1 MCCYLRLRRREIKAR
16 LSNMFLAHSSKRSEE
31 ERKWISLDLKSKEE
45 KRKGEEE
52 TNSGYQGW
60 HGDQDVRIGRV
71 VRVGVGPDMLFEIFT
86 DWPESRSRD
95 DRITYR
101 EVRKSEVR
109 LIEITTGLLPLTIHL
124 ERTTAQESPYST
136 LLTLDPRF
144 LLRNSVLDL
153 ATWSEKEEEEKGME
167 RERIF
172 FSFKTG
178 NVVVIDFPVFAFL
191 SISFFFFC
199 SKKRFGW

>member
-1 MCCYLRLRRREIKAR
+1 
-16 LSNMFLAHSSKRSEE
+16 MFLAHSSKRSEE

-52 TNSGYQGW
+52 TNSRYQGW

-144 LLRNSVLDL
+144 LLRNSCPWSCDL
-153 ATWSEKEEEEKGME
+153 IWKGRRRERNGE
-167 RERIF
+167 REREREYF
-172 FSFKTG
+172 LVSKLEMLL
-178 NVVVIDFPVFAFL
+178 L
-191 SISFFFFC
+191 SIFRYSRFC
-199 SKKRFGW
+199 QFLFLFQKKIRMIRLI

>member
-1 MCCYLRLRRREIKAR
+1 
-16 LSNMFLAHSSKRSEE
+16 MFLAHSSKRSEE

-52 TNSGYQGW
+52 TNSRYQGW

-167 RERIF
+167 RERKGEGNIF
-172 FSFKTG
+172 
-178 NVVVIDFPVFAFL
+178 
-191 SISFFFFC
+191 
-199 SKKRFGW
+199 